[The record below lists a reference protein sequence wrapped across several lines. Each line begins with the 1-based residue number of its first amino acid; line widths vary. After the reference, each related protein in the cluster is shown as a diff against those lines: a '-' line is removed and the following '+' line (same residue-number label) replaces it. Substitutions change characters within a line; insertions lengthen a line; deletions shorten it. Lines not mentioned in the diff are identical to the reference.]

1 MGLQNLRH
9 KRTFA
14 PICYSP
20 RHLYFNFLELLF
32 SSKSGI
38 CYYYA
43 IIIIISSGEKCAA
56 HWTQATCP
64 HITLLVSR
72 ELAIGLG
79 LVKITDLNTSAL
91 LPPYGQM
98 EFVKVLQGLL
108 WWKLGM
114 EEPVADE
121 IKCFKSHTMM
131 SITHKRWSFF
141 FFSPF
146 AF

>member
-1 MGLQNLRH
+1 M
-9 KRTFA
+9 
-14 PICYSP
+14 
-20 RHLYFNFLELLF
+20 
-32 SSKSGI
+32 
-38 CYYYA
+38 
-43 IIIIISSGEKCAA
+43 
-56 HWTQATCP
+56 
-64 HITLLVSR
+64 LVSR

-91 LPPYGQM
+91 LTPYGQM

-121 IKCFKSHTMM
+121 IKCFKSHTTM

-141 FFSPF
+141 FFSFCFLGPHPWHMEVPMLG
-146 AF
+146 AELEL